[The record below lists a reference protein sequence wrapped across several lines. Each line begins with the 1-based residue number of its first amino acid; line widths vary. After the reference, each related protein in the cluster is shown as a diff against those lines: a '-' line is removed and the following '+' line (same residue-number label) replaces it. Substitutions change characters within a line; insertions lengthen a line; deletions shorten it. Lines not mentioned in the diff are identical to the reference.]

1 MEIKCERCGQK
12 EGQIK
17 KRQNKSRKSKIY
29 VQPLRKNIHSRK
41 KREDVSGRAKRP
53 CNRTVYGREQW
64 KNCRTIAENKQK
76 YVFEVDTAK
85 S

>member
-17 KRQNKSRKSKIY
+17 KRQNKSRKPKIY
-29 VQPLRKNIHSRK
+29 VQPLRKNIYSRK

-53 CNRTVYGREQW
+53 CNRTIYKW
-64 KNCRTIAENKQK
+64 NSKKQQTER
-76 YVFEVDTAK
+76 FFDNIFAAF
-85 S
+85 